1 MQRLALPE
9 AIPPDVEVF
18 RLDLDPGAEVPVE
31 DRQVLSREEAVRAG
45 RFHQRADRVR
55 FARTRAA
62 LRRLVSDRLGIAAS
76 EVCFDVNHRGKPRI
90 HCACSA
96 TPPLRFNVSHS
107 GVHAL
112 IAVSPCR
119 SVGLDIEKR
128 DPDRDQAELWP
139 LILSPRECAASER
152 ERPEFFDC
160 WSAKEAVLK
169 AVGVGVSDHLQ
180 RLSVLM
186 PGRED
191 PFGGAESSGARSAS
205 PGSAG
210 ADRSWFRLH
219 CEGLAWPGITAC
231 RLPAPSGYA
240 AALAW
245 LDPAPVPPSSPRP
258 H

>member
-1 MQRLALPE
+1 MRRLALPE
-9 AIPPDVEVF
+9 AIPSDVEVF

-45 RFHQRADRVR
+45 RFHHRADRVR

-62 LRRLVSDRLGIAAS
+62 LRRLIGDRLGIAAS
-76 EVCFDVNHRGKPRI
+76 AVRFDVNHRGKPRI

-107 GVHAL
+107 GAHAL
-112 IAVSPCR
+112 IAVSPRR
-119 SVGLDIEKR
+119 SVGLDIERR
-128 DPDRDQAELWP
+128 DPDRDQAELWS
-139 LILSPRECAASER
+139 LILSPRERAASER

-169 AVGVGVSDHLQ
+169 AVGIGVGDHLQ

-186 PGRED
+186 SGRD
-191 PFGGAESSGARSAS
+191 DLFGGEPGEARSAS
-205 PGSAG
+205 PESAG
-210 ADRSWFRLH
+210 TDRSWFRLH
-219 CEGLAWPGITAC
+219 CEGVAWPGIRAC
-231 RLPAPSGYA
+231 RLPVPSGYA

-245 LDPAPVPPSSPRP
+245 LDPAPAPPSSPRP